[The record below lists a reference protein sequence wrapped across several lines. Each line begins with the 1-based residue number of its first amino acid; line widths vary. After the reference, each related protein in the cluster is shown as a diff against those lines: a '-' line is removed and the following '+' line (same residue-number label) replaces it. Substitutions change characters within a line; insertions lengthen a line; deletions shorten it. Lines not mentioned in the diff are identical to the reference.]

1 MRVVRPARLEFGLR
15 TRAQAWI
22 FLASLILAGSTL
34 IYFGGKTATAE
45 TLANSQNI
53 EWVERAVKLDPSNPA
68 PHYRLGALR
77 LFSWEKPDSFAA
89 MQHLS
94 RAVELSPNN
103 GPYWLALAAA
113 AESVGDAPSAHDAIQ
128 HALDRRPMSP
138 DYWWRAANF
147 YLRAGQYESAW
158 EHFRRVLQLS
168 PSHAD
173 LVFRLCYKASS
184 DPRVVAEKVLPPDAS
199 AALRLAYVDFLT
211 SHRDYEG
218 AFNVWQQIASKGL
231 QTKVTFPSAQP
242 YIDRLIADNRPEDA
256 MSAWDD
262 LLKWRVILRPASV
275 NPSDAVFNGAFEQAP
290 LNGGFDWRTTPLPYV
305 VTDLQSAGP
314 LRGTKSARVDF
325 TVKHN
330 EEYDILFQ
338 FVPIQP
344 RRAYRVQAMV
354 RSEGITS
361 DSGPR
366 LRVVDAAS
374 PARLEASTA
383 PVIGTT
389 DWHPIE
395 LTFSTGSDTRLVRLT
410 VWRARSR
417 TFPMEISG
425 RFWIGAVSMIASG
438 SPAELAS
445 AGPTR
450 MP

>member
-1 MRVVRPARLEFGLR
+1 MRALRPDRLEIGLR
-15 TRAQAWI
+15 TQAQAWI
-22 FLASLILAGSTL
+22 FLASLILAGSAL
-34 IYFGGKTATAE
+34 VYFGGRTATAD

-53 EWVERAVKLDPSNPA
+53 ECVKWAVKLDPSNPA
-68 PHYRLGALR
+68 THYRLGALR
-77 LFSWEKPDSFAA
+77 LFSWDKPDSFAA
-89 MQHLS
+89 IHHLR

-113 AESVGDAPSAHDAIQ
+113 VESVGDASAAQNAIQ
-128 HALDRRPMSP
+128 YALDRRPMSP
-138 DYWWRAANF
+138 DYWWRAANY

-173 LVFRLCYKASS
+173 LVFRLCYRASS
-184 DPRVVAEKVLPPDAS
+184 DPRVVAEKVLPSDALP
-199 AALRLAYVDFLT
+199 ALRLAYVDFLT
-211 SHRDYEG
+211 SHRDYED

-231 QTKVTFPSAQP
+231 QTKITFPSAQP
-242 YIDRLIADNRPEDA
+242 YIDRLIADNRPEEA
-256 MSAWDD
+256 MSVWDD

-275 NPSDAVFNGAFEQAP
+275 NPGDAVFNGTFEQAP
-290 LNGGFDWRTTPLPYV
+290 LNAGFDWRTTPLPYV
-305 VTDLQSAGP
+305 VTDLQSPGP
-314 LRGTKSARVDF
+314 LRGAKSARVDF

-330 EEYDILFQ
+330 EEYEILFQ
-338 FVPIQP
+338 FVPVEP

-354 RSEGITS
+354 RSESITS

-366 LRVVDAAS
+366 MRVVDAAS
-374 PARLEASTA
+374 PARLETATA
-383 PVIGTT
+383 PVTGTT

-395 LTFSTGSDTRLVRLT
+395 LAFSTGSDTRLVRLA

-417 TFPMEISG
+417 TFPLEISG

-438 SPAELAS
+438 SPGELAS

-450 MP
+450 LP